1 MKNYRYED
9 YSAIKNR
16 KPCVVNTDIV
26 RTAKNQSDI
35 ANWHSNIE
43 IQLCVDGAGYIITD
57 SRRAELVKNDII
69 VVNSNS
75 IHYTGTDKDRKS
87 TRLNSSH

>member
-57 SRRAELVKNDII
+57 RTATVYTTPAQII
-69 VVNSNS
+69 
-75 IHYTGTDKDRKS
+75 T
-87 TRLNSSH
+87 LNTIALLLIRTFL